1 MNVSAQH
8 QSDELLAWAEQHAW
22 RDSDAS
28 ERLYGKLTYDRERK
42 RWIISGLE
50 PQVAIRVKR
59 IFPRISLTQV
69 GLFGFA
75 DNDEVRAELEWF
87 LGRYPLDVAP
97 ADRALLCEGR
107 VRFERIRSEIHQV
120 MQPEWGA
127 STALPRLKEG
137 YALRPNQARAV
148 EVAKRLGRLIIADD
162 VGLGK
167 TLSGLAA
174 VMDERFLPCAI
185 VVQVHVAN
193 QWFDEF
199 IQKFTTLS
207 AHIIAGTSPYVLP
220 IRDAY
225 IFKYSNMAGWTDV
238 ADTGRFRS
246 VIFDEVQELRHGEMT
261 QKGQAAKIFA
271 NNAAMRIGLSAT
283 PIFGYGGEMFNI
295 ADVIDPGVLGSKEEF
310 IREWCKADDG
320 KMIIKDAV
328 ALGSHLADIN
338 LLLREVG
345 KGPPPNRIIIDVPY
359 DNEVAEA
366 DEAFAR
372 QLAIKVL
379 QGSFTERGQA
389 SRELDMWARR
399 VTGIAKAR
407 HVAAYIR
414 ILLEAKT
421 PVILGGWHR
430 DVYDIWLKELAE
442 FKPVLYTGT
451 ESPKQKDAAKQ
462 AFMSGETD
470 LIIMSLRSGA
480 GLDGLQHRCATV
492 AHGELDWSAEVHK
505 QLRGRLRPHARKDA
519 ITEIYFVADGGSD
532 PAVASVQGLKASQAH
547 GIIDPK
553 RGVVEVQTD
562 ESRIKVLAQMYLDR
576 AAAKDAAAS
585 VDDGYADA
593 EGAS

>member
-1 MNVSAQH
+1 
-8 QSDELLAWAEQHAW
+8 
-22 RDSDAS
+22 
-28 ERLYGKLTYDRERK
+28 
-42 RWIISGLE
+42 
-50 PQVAIRVKR
+50 
-59 IFPRISLTQV
+59 
-69 GLFGFA
+69 
-75 DNDEVRAELEWF
+75 
-87 LGRYPLDVAP
+87 
-97 ADRALLCEGR
+97 
-107 VRFERIRSEIHQV
+107 
-120 MQPEWGA
+120 
-127 STALPRLKEG
+127 
-137 YALRPNQARAV
+137 
-148 EVAKRLGRLIIADD
+148 
-162 VGLGK
+162 
-167 TLSGLAA
+167 
-174 VMDERFLPCAI
+174 MDERFLPCAI

-379 QGSFTERGQA
+379 QGSFHR
-389 SRELDMWARR
+389 AR
-399 VTGIAKAR
+399 TGLARTR
-407 HVAAYIR
+407 HVGAPR
-414 ILLEAKT
+414 
-421 PVILGGWHR
+421 HR
-430 DVYDIWLKELAE
+430 GRQRPGTSRPTSGSCSKQNAGHPGRLAPRRLRHLAE
-442 FKPVLYTGT
+442 GIGGVQTGALHGHGT
-451 ESPKQKDAAKQ
+451 EMRQSRPSRPECPCDLAPAK
-462 AFMSGETD
+462 
-470 LIIMSLRSGA
+470 
-480 GLDGLQHRCATV
+480 
-492 AHGELDWSAEVHK
+492 
-505 QLRGRLRPHARKDA
+505 RP
-519 ITEIYFVADGGSD
+519 
-532 PAVASVQGLKASQAH
+532 
-547 GIIDPK
+547 
-553 RGVVEVQTD
+553 
-562 ESRIKVLAQMYLDR
+562 
-576 AAAKDAAAS
+576 
-585 VDDGYADA
+585 
-593 EGAS
+593 

>member
-1 MNVSAQH
+1 MNVSVQH
-8 QSDELLAWAEQHAW
+8 QGDELLAWAEQHAW
-22 RDSDAS
+22 REEDSA
-28 ERLYGKLTYDRERK
+28 ERTYGKLVYQREAH

-50 PQVAIRVKR
+50 PQVAIRIKR

-75 DNDEVRAELEWF
+75 DNDEARAELEWF
-87 LGRYPLDVAP
+87 LGRYPLVVSAE
-97 ADRALLCEGR
+97 DRALLTQGR
-107 VRFERIRSEIHQV
+107 VRFERIRSEIHHV
-120 MQPEWGA
+120 MNPDWEA
-127 STALPRLKEG
+127 STTLPRLREG
-137 YALRPNQARAV
+137 WSLRPNQARAV

-174 VMDERFLPCAI
+174 VMDDRFLPCAI

-207 AHIIAGTSPYVLP
+207 AHIVAGTSPYVMP
-220 IRDAY
+220 VRDAY
-225 IFKYSNMAGWTDV
+225 IFKYSNIAGWCDI
-238 ADTGRFRS
+238 ANTGRFRS
-246 VIFDEVQELRHGEMT
+246 VIFDEVQELRHGILTE
-261 QKGQAAKIFA
+261 KGKAAKIFA
-271 NNAAMRIGLSAT
+271 DNAALRIGLSAT

-295 ADVIDPGVLGSKEEF
+295 VDVIEPGVLGTKEEF
-310 IREWCKADDG
+310 IREWCTADNG
-320 KMIIKDAV
+320 KMIVKDAA

-345 KGPPPNRIIIDVPY
+345 KGPPPNRLIIPVPY
-359 DNEVAEA
+359 DSDVAEA
-366 DEAFAR
+366 DEEFAR
-372 QLAIKVL
+372 SLAIKVL
-379 QGSFTERGQA
+379 QGTFTERGQA

-430 DVYDIWLKELAE
+430 DVYDIWLKELAA

-505 QLRGRLRPHARKDA
+505 QLRGRLRPHARTDA
-519 ITEIYFVADGGSD
+519 ITEIFFVADGGSD

-553 RGVVEVQTD
+553 RGVVQAQSD
-562 ESRIKVLAQMYLDR
+562 ESRIKQLAQMYLDR
-576 AAAKDAAAS
+576 AAAKADFDA
-585 VDDGYADA
+585 GYDDA
-593 EGAS
+593 EVPFK

>member
-1 MNVSAQH
+1 MNASVQH
-8 QSDELLAWAEQHAW
+8 QGDEFLAALERLAW
-22 RDSDAS
+22 RDEP
-28 ERLYGKLTYDRERK
+28 ERTYGKLAYHAGQR

-75 DNDEVRAELEWF
+75 DSDEMRAELEWF
-87 LGRYPLDVAP
+87 LVRYPLDVS
-97 ADRALLCEGR
+97 ADDRSRLADGKAC
-107 VRFERIRSEIHQV
+107 FELIRSEINQV
-120 MQPEWGA
+120 MLPDWQP
-127 STALPRLKEG
+127 STFLPRLKPD

-148 EVAKRLGRLIIADD
+148 EVAKRLGRLIVADD

-167 TLSGLAA
+167 TLAALAA

-185 VVQVHVAN
+185 IVQVHVAN
-193 QWFDEF
+193 QWYDEF

-207 AHIIAGTSPYVLP
+207 AHIIAGTQPYTLP
-220 IRDAY
+220 DRDAY
-225 IFKYSNMAGWTDV
+225 IFKYSNIAGWSDI
-238 ADTGRFRS
+238 AATGRFRS
-246 VIFDEVQELRHGEMT
+246 VIFDEVQELRHGELT
-261 QKGQAAKIFA
+261 DKGKAAKLFA

-295 ADVIDPGVLGSKEEF
+295 VDVIEPAVLGSKEEF
-310 IREWCKADDG
+310 IREWCRADDG
-320 KMIIKDAV
+320 KMIVKDAT
-328 ALGSHLADIN
+328 ALGSHLADLN
-338 LLLREVG
+338 LILREVG
-345 KGPPPNRIIIDVPY
+345 KGPPPNRLIIDVPY
-359 DNEVAEA
+359 DNDVAEA

-430 DVYDIWLKELAE
+430 DVYDIWLKELAA

-451 ESPKQKDAAKQ
+451 ENAKQKDAAKR

-480 GLDGLQHRCATV
+480 GLDGLQHRCSTV

-505 QLRGRLRPHARKDA
+505 QLRGRLRPHARSDA

-553 RGVVEVQTD
+553 RGVVAVQTD
-562 ESRIKVLAQMYLDR
+562 ESRIKQLAQMYLDR
-576 AAAKDAAAS
+576 AAAKAALDA
-585 VDDGYADA
+585 GYDDA
-593 EGAS
+593 EVPFS

>member
-1 MNVSAQH
+1 MSVMLQH
-8 QSDELLAWAEQHAW
+8 QGEELLRWAEQHAW
-22 RDSDAS
+22 RDDDIAAP
-28 ERLYGKLTYDRERK
+28 RTYGKLAYHRDQK
-42 RWIISGLE
+42 RWVISGLE

-87 LGRYPLDVAP
+87 LVRYPLEVTGP
-97 ADRALLCEGR
+97 DRTLLTEGKE
-107 VRFERIRSEIHQV
+107 RFERIRSEIHDV
-120 MQPEWGA
+120 MQPNWQA
-127 STALPRLKEG
+127 STVLPRLREG

-148 EVAKRLGRLIIADD
+148 EVAKRLGRLIVADD

-167 TLSGLAA
+167 TLSALAA

-185 VVQVHVAN
+185 IVQVHVAN

-207 AHIIAGTSPYVLP
+207 AHIVAGTSPYVLP
-220 IRDAY
+220 VRDAY

-238 ADTGRFRS
+238 AATGRFRS
-246 VIFDEVQELRHGEMT
+246 VIFDEVQELRHGSLT
-261 QKGQAAKIFA
+261 QKGQAAKVFA
-271 NNAAMRIGLSAT
+271 DNAAMRIGLSAT

-295 ADVIDPGVLGSKEEF
+295 VDVIEPGVLGSKEEF
-310 IREWCKADDG
+310 IREWCRADDG
-320 KMIIKDAV
+320 KMIVKDAV

-345 KGPPPNRIIIDVPY
+345 KGPPPNRLIIDVPY

-399 VTGIAKAR
+399 VTGVAKAR

-442 FKPVLYTGT
+442 FKPALYTGT
-451 ESPKQKDAAKQ
+451 ETPKQKDAAKQ

-480 GLDGLQHRCATV
+480 GLDGLQHRCSTV

-505 QLRGRLRPHARKDA
+505 QLRGRLRPHARTDA

-532 PAVASVQGLKASQAH
+532 PAVAAVQGLKASQAH

-553 RGVVEVQTD
+553 RGVVEVQSD
-562 ESRIKVLAQMYLDR
+562 ESRIKMLAQMYLDR
-576 AAAKDAAAS
+576 AKTREALDA
-585 VDDGYADA
+585 GYASQ
-593 EGAS
+593 GAA